1 VTFDSVCTKWGIILR
16 EQLKAKQSDWG
27 QKYVFLFFFAY
38 VIMWWLLNTAK
49 PVSVL
54 SKLSK
59 TASLLLPSFTPPKM
73 SRTTE
78 VGLGNPGGG
87 DEQLQP
93 LLHTGCHRMGGP
105 VNHRS
110 RSKSG

>member
-1 VTFDSVCTKWGIILR
+1 M
-16 EQLKAKQSDWG
+16 
-27 QKYVFLFFFAY
+27 
-38 VIMWWLLNTAK
+38 IMWWLLNTAR

-59 TASLLLPSFTPPKM
+59 TASLLHPSFTPPKM

-78 VGLGNPGGG
+78 VGLGNPG
-87 DEQLQP
+87 P